1 MATPIQLLQLSPT
14 MSEGTIVRWLVKE
27 GEEVS
32 TGTALAEV
40 ETDKAV
46 MELESFED
54 GKILKLTAKEGD
66 AVAVGSTIGYIGAE
80 GEEVPA
86 EGKGA
91 EKKSEAKAPAKKDSD
106 KKDSDKKDGE
116 KKDKEEKPSKTEQP
130 AAAASASSGNGA
142 STQKASGGRVFA
154 SPLARKM
161 AAEHGIEIAELQGSG
176 PGNRIIK
183 RDIEAAL
190 EAEPQEA
197 KAAPAKGGAPAHVAA
212 SGDEEVSLSGMR
224 KTIARR
230 LVQSRQEVP
239 SFTLTVEVA
248 AEPLEKAVAR
258 LRELYPDEK
267 VTLTHFLIKAMAA
280 CVMKHEWLRTQ
291 WIDGKLIRKNAAHIS
306 VAVAIEDGLLTPII
320 RNAESKGVVAISRE
334 LRELAGKARE
344 RKLTEQDLSGGV
356 QTLSN
361 LGMFGIDQ
369 FDAIINIP
377 EASILAVGA
386 VVEKPVV
393 RGGDLVV
400 GRSFKITLSCDHRVV
415 DGAVGAAYLKDLKA
429 ALEEPLA
436 ILA

>member
-14 MSEGTIVRWLVKE
+14 MSEGIIVRWLVKE
-27 GEEVS
+27 GDDVS
-32 TGTALAEV
+32 AGTTLAEV

-46 MELESFED
+46 MELESFEE

-66 AVAVGSTIGYIGAE
+66 SVPVGSTIGYIGAE
-80 GEEVPA
+80 GEQVPGDGA
-86 EGKGA
+86 AAKAVKTEAKPA
-91 EKKSEAKAPAKKDSD
+91 EKKEAPAKQEAPAKK
-106 KKDSDKKDGE
+106 
-116 KKDKEEKPSKTEQP
+116 EEKPAP
-130 AAAASASSGNGA
+130 IAASASSGNGA
-142 STQKASGGRVFA
+142 ASGGRVFA

-161 AAEHGIEIAELQGSG
+161 AAEHGIEIAALQGTG
-176 PGNRIIK
+176 PGNRVIR

-190 EAEPQEA
+190 EAGPVETA
-197 KAAPAKGGAPAHVAA
+197 KPAAAAAAKQAAPAFAA
-212 SGDEEVSLSGMR
+212 AAGDEEVSLSGMR

-258 LRELYPDEK
+258 LREIYPDEK

-280 CVMKHEWLRTQ
+280 CVMKHEWIRTQ
-291 WIDGKLIRKNAAHIS
+291 WVDGKLIRKNAAHIS
-306 VAVAIEDGLLTPII
+306 VAVAIEDGLLTPVI
-320 RNAESKGVVAISRE
+320 RNAEGKGVVAISRE

-344 RKLTEQDLSGGV
+344 RKLSEADLSGGV
-356 QTLSN
+356 QTISN
-361 LGMFGIDQ
+361 LGMYGINQ

-386 VVEKPVV
+386 AVDKPVV

-400 GRSFKITLSCDHRVV
+400 GRVFNLTLSCDHRVV

-429 ALEEPLA
+429 MLEEPLA